1 MAALSGTRLSG
12 TRPRVQHLLRR
23 AGFGYDADELEEYVA
38 LGVEGA
44 VSRLLTPERVDDSA
58 AAAAIEAL
66 AIDLEERRGGLWQ
79 AWHVRLEQSRR
90 PLLEKLTYF

>member
-1 MAALSGTRLSG
+1 MAENQTSLA
-12 TRPRVQHLLRR
+12 
-23 AGFGYDADELEEYVA
+23 AGDY
-38 LGVEGA
+38 
-44 VSRLLTPERVDDSA
+44 SA

-66 AIDLEERRGGLWQ
+66 AIDLEERRVGLWQ